1 MPDNYVPTHTPQ
13 EIDKGIDDAYAEAER
28 AKDSE
33 HNIIEKLGDHKRD
46 KNNPHGIT
54 KSQLGLD
61 QVDNTSDAN
70 KPISTETREALVTL
84 GETLRLL
91 AAKVQRIV
99 DYGTIYQAGEGI
111 TIDNI
116 NDTISV
122 AQEVLDEIDSKQD
135 ALSQIQLNAVNSGIT
150 AEKVNEFEGK
160 QNALSQVQL
169 DAANSGITAAKV
181 EGYDGLQGQIN
192 NKQNTIDNAHKLSAS
207 LVDGLGAVATSNNYN
222 DLTNKPDLTIYEE
235 KVDLATVAES
245 GSYDDLLDKPD
256 LTVYAEKSDL
266 GTAAEANVGTGAGD
280 IPAIGQDGKLP
291 TSVMPAITIKNTF
304 VVNTEAAMLALTAQ
318 TGDMCIRTDLSK
330 SYVLTTDDPTLV
342 ANWQELLTPP
352 NAVLSVNGQ
361 VGTVELGKGDI
372 GLGDVA
378 NTGDSDTPVED
389 GTDKF
394 TTGGAYAMQQ
404 LLAGQIS
411 NIPVVSIVQTV
422 IAGSASATEE
432 TDTDI
437 TIDGVTTQI
446 KSFTKMDTALSPS
459 SKNPV
464 TNQVIYNAISN
475 KANAEDVQELE
486 QIALTTLGIKTGTV
500 LTPVSSITDGN
511 YYPTVVDNG
520 NRWNL
525 QKADSP
531 TFFKIYDVSQYSTI
545 HLKAISRA
553 GHILTNSLPA
563 DFITRIHQNPTQVA
577 TWKEYPEASGVPAGT
592 NSEQAE
598 AQPRSGYI
606 PYDKDL
612 LTNGKQYLI
621 VYEGNAAQAIE
632 VTFGGGYSPIP
643 TSMFQNDGDGTTQND
658 PYAKVSQTKL
668 SSALTASVTVGGI
681 TSGDSWPAGTS
692 IETILRAL
700 LDPQQP

>member
-84 GETLRLL
+84 GENLRLL

-135 ALSQIQLNAVNSGIT
+135 KLSQQQLNAVNSGIT
-150 AEKVNEFEGK
+150 AEKVTEFEGK
-160 QNALSQVQL
+160 QNALNQAQL
-169 DAANSGITAAKV
+169 DATNSGITQEKVAA
-181 EGYDGLQGQIN
+181 YDDLPRQIGT
-192 NKQNTIDNAHKLSAS
+192 KQDKIDNDHKLSVN
-207 LVDGLGAVATSNNYN
+207 LVDGVSQVGKTNSYN
-222 DLTNKPDLTIYEE
+222 DLNDKPNIPVLPEDIVQSVTLNGTKHSPDANGDVDLGQIEFEQEQSDWNEDDSADPAFIKNKPDLTIYEE
-235 KVDLATVAES
+235 KTDLATVAES
-245 GSYDDLLDKPD
+245 GNYND
-256 LTVYAEKSDL
+256 LTNKPNL
-266 GTAAEANVGTGAGD
+266 GTAAALDTGINAGN
-280 IPAIGQDGKLP
+280 IPVLDQNGKLNDAVVP
-291 TSVMPAITIKNTF
+291 KTAITDTF
-304 VVNTEAAMLALTAQ
+304 VVNTEAAMLALTAEV
-318 TGDMCIRTDLSK
+318 GDVCVRTDINKSFILKIDGASVLS
-330 SYVLTTDDPTLV
+330 
-342 ANWQELLTPP
+342 NWQELLTPTD
-352 NAVLSVNGQ
+352 AVASVNGKTG
-361 VGTVELGKGDI
+361 VVSIDKTDV
-372 GLGDVA
+372 GLGNVA
-378 NTGDSDTPVED
+378 NTGDSSTPTEN
-389 GTDKF
+389 GTEKF

-404 LLAGQIS
+404 SLEGQIS

-422 IAGSASATEE
+422 ISGSGSATEE

-475 KANAEDVQELE
+475 KANAEDLQELE

-511 YYPTVVDNG
+511 YYPTVTDNG

-531 TFFKIYDVSQYSTI
+531 TYFKIYDVSQYSTI

-563 DFITRIHQNPTQVA
+563 DFVTRIHQDPTQVA
-577 TWKEYPEASGVPAGT
+577 T
-592 NSEQAE
+592 
-598 AQPRSGYI
+598 
-606 PYDKDL
+606 
-612 LTNGKQYLI
+612 
-621 VYEGNAAQAIE
+621 
-632 VTFGGGYSPIP
+632 
-643 TSMFQNDGDGTTQND
+643 
-658 PYAKVSQTKL
+658 
-668 SSALTASVTVGGI
+668 
-681 TSGDSWPAGTS
+681 
-692 IETILRAL
+692 
-700 LDPQQP
+700 